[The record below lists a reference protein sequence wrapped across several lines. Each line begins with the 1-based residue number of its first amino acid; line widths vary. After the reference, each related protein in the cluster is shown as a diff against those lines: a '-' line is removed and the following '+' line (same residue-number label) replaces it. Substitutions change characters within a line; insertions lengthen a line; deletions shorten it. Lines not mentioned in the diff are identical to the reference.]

1 MVLTLEE
8 IWHTRNAVLHLKG
21 LVDLQSSIG
30 SISARL
36 KECSLVFCHPEVHM
50 FAQSNVGWSP
60 PPIGTI
66 KLNVDAAVSLS
77 NTALA
82 VVARDEHGVVLKV
95 WAKIMPKFSPLVAE
109 TVAILWALQLAKG
122 ELWSNI
128 FIESDSK
135 NSIDAILDNTGCPLW
150 TISSLVSNICFLA
163 KSFVLCVFC
172 WVKRSGNDA
181 AHEITKYALCFLS
194 PLCLSLDNLPTSIGL
209 ACKED
214 V

>member
-1 MVLTLEE
+1 
-8 IWHTRNAVLHLKG
+8 
-21 LVDLQSSIG
+21 
-30 SISARL
+30 
-36 KECSLVFCHPEVHM
+36 
-50 FAQSNVGWSP
+50 
-60 PPIGTI
+60 
-66 KLNVDAAVSLS
+66 
-77 NTALA
+77 
-82 VVARDEHGVVLKV
+82 
-95 WAKIMPKFSPLVAE
+95 MPKFSPLVAKTE
-109 TVAILWALQLAKG
+109 AILWALQLAKG

-135 NSIDAILDNTGCPLW
+135 NNIDAILDNTGCPLW